1 MEYPNPISIVRSAI
15 TIPLL
20 FKMRPEKI
28 TFTEVAG
35 LYRTTDPKLKEY
47 NNLLKE
53 DQEFKKELNS
63 FFLLVE
69 DKCDKFDIINDNNL
83 YSKICIKL
91 LEPYIK
97 DYADPEDE
105 VFLDPH
111 TMIDFNRIKNSV
123 EIPQT
128 IIDMIDKFKGIRL
141 LLEV

>member
-1 MEYPNPISIVRSAI
+1 MEYPNPISVVRSVI

-28 TFTEVAG
+28 TFTDVAG

-53 DQEFKKELNS
+53 DQEFKKELNA
-63 FFLLVE
+63 FFNLVS
-69 DKCDKFDIINDNNL
+69 DKCQYFNIIDDDNL
-83 YSKICIKL
+83 YNKICIKL
-91 LEPYIK
+91 LGPYLK
-97 DYADPEDE
+97 DYIDPEGE
-105 VFLDPH
+105 VFLDPY
-111 TMIDFNRIKNSV
+111 TMIDFNRVKNSI

>member
-1 MEYPNPISIVRSAI
+1 MEYPNPISVVRNAI

-28 TFTEVAG
+28 TFTDVAG

-53 DQEFKKELNS
+53 DQEFKRQLNA
-63 FFLLVE
+63 FFLLVK
-69 DKCDKFDIINDNNL
+69 DKCDKFDIINDDNL

-91 LEPYIK
+91 MEPYIQ
-97 DYADPEDE
+97 DYADPEDA
-105 VFLDPH
+105 VFLNPY
-111 TMIDFNRIKNSV
+111 TMIDFNRVKNSI